1 MSWAAAQLLTAST
14 SGWTSP
20 QEEEVGPGLGSPQ
33 RLLVTNSPSPSGCWY
48 PWQRHRAF
56 LSPGLPG
63 FQASA
68 GTPAD
73 LVTPTYLKDTKPSS
87 TPAVSINLQLS
98 PEGLDPHTLRLLWRQ
113 RELEIQALRCALQ
126 NCRDARH
133 GHILQEVAGL
143 PLERS
148 SCGQEKLLQIQ
159 VQKLTVELKEQ
170 KKQAQLE
177 KEHLEK
183 QLLQTSTVLQQR
195 EAELQALH
203 KSCLLHLARS
213 SWLGRMLRSST
224 GSVEVVTAE
233 TLMDLSDLSESD
245 EVSSAWEGFRLEDV
259 DWNSIA
265 HRYPNLLTDIKLTL
279 DHRNPGPWLPPELP
293 PASPPDDQGSELCTQ
308 HMERHLKNVEW
319 SSLPLGGTSSLGDT
333 SSSGGADSDSSN
345 PQRDMRF
352 PVHVTRHPPWA
363 PGHASE
369 QTESQA
375 RSFHRGSQA
384 EPAGLL
390 SLDLPET
397 HSEGLGKTVLVPR
410 FCATPDHRQ
419 PGHRWSQTSSCLKI
433 VAVSCRKRFVRIL
446 NESQEET
453 ADLGGFTLQQLSC
466 HFPVRM
472 YRFPPHTLLA
482 PRHHVTIWGEGP
494 DSTKKQPPSSL
505 AQEPIYFHSNR
516 GCVTLLLSP
525 KGEVLSEHQAPHCV
539 TPVSKIFDDNT
550 DLSIDRYP
558 LPDARPGAN
567 NICEQRRASRA
578 PPHGQDAGP
587 VAAPEHQQALL
598 PAGGASAA
606 RERRDPRAETPARGP
621 PAPAG
626 HHRPPGQEG
635 AQASGVQE
643 EREPGLP
650 DGGAVGPEHGREQ
663 IRFPLPQLPAHHRGR
678 ERAGVGPR

>member
-1 MSWAAAQLLTAST
+1 MAPKSCQEAGEAEEGVLSSLVDRESV
-14 SGWTSP
+14 SGHL
-20 QEEEVGPGLGSPQ
+20 GPP
-33 RLLVTNSPSPSGCWY
+33 
-48 PWQRHRAF
+48 
-56 LSPGLPG
+56 
-63 FQASA
+63 A

-87 TPAVSINLQLS
+87 TPVVSINLQHCRLS
-98 PEGLDPHTLRLLWRQ
+98 PEGLDPHTLGLLWRH

-126 NCRDARH
+126 NRQDARH
-133 GHILQEVAGL
+133 GHILQEVAGH
-143 PLERS
+143 PLQRS

-183 QLLQTSTVLQQR
+183 QLLQTSTALQQL
-195 EAELQALH
+195 EAELQALQ

-233 TLMDLSDLSESD
+233 TLMDLSDLSEND
-245 EVSSAWEGFRLEDV
+245 EASPASEGFRLEDV

-265 HRYPNLLTDIKLTL
+265 HRYPNLLTDIKLNL
-279 DHRNPGPWLPPELP
+279 DHRHPGPWLPPELP
-293 PASPPDDQGSELCTQ
+293 PVPPPDNRGSELCAQ
-308 HMERHLKNVEW
+308 HMERHLKSVEW
-319 SSLPLGGTSSLGDT
+319 SSLPLGGTSSSGDT
-333 SSSGGADSDSSN
+333 SSSGGANSDSSS

-352 PVHVTRHPPWA
+352 PVHVTRHPPQA

-384 EPAGLL
+384 EPA
-390 SLDLPET
+390 DLPET
-397 HSEGLGKTVLVPR
+397 HSEGLGMTVLVPR

-433 VAVSCRKRFVRIL
+433 VTVSRRKRFVRIL

-466 HFPVRM
+466 HSPVRM

-482 PRHHVTIWGEGP
+482 PRHHITIWGEGP
-494 DSTKKQPPSSL
+494 DSSKKQPPSSL

-525 KGEVLSEHQAPHCV
+525 KGEVLSEHQASHCV

-550 DLSIDRYP
+550 DLSIDRFP
-558 LPDARPGAN
+558 LPDARPRA
-567 NICEQRRASRA
+567 NICEQRTR
-578 PPHGQDAGP
+578 
-587 VAAPEHQQALL
+587 ALL
-598 PAGGASAA
+598 PRLSTSKLFHPPEMPARPASAETHA
-606 RERRDPRAETPARGP
+606 RKLLPAVPRERDQGRGRRGGRGGRGRPARTPIVLPRRGP
-621 PAPAG
+621 SG

-635 AQASGVQE
+635 EQASGVQE
-643 EREPGLP
+643 ERGPGLP

-678 ERAGVGPR
+678 LRAGVGPV